1 MKKIIGLLIVLCSVA
16 LIGILILRI
25 WDIHIVSTGDLLR
38 SGATLALLAI
48 LTVVLLIAYGLF
60 FRNPKK
66 AYSPQ
71 DDERRAHPKL

>member
-48 LTVVLLIAYGLF
+48 LTVILLIAYGLF
-60 FRNPKK
+60 FRNSKK
-66 AYSPQ
+66 GYSPQ